1 MPIPVLGRL
10 RPCSQADA
18 VRQEASHW
26 CLGAPRGQ
34 AAGPSIWRASLCAF
48 LSPGVRSSTCS
59 GMVGPRQDPLCSQSL
74 CGLGPSWLFAFS
86 KFSFLKSPF
95 GKYNSI
101 KVTLLTDNRGHS
113 FLVHSFANF
122 VA

>member
-1 MPIPVLGRL
+1 MLLPVLGRL

-48 LSPGVRSSTCS
+48 LSPGVRSGTCS
-59 GMVGPRQDPLCSQSL
+59 GMAGPRQDPLCSQSL
-74 CGLGPSWLFAFS
+74 CGLGPSWLFVFS

-95 GKYNSI
+95 GKYNS
-101 KVTLLTDNRGHS
+101 KGH
-113 FLVHSFANF
+113 FIN
-122 VA
+122 